1 MTIRKL
7 STSRLL
13 LVIVMCFSVVSSL
26 FIPNARAQVT
36 GEHILFGDTLGA
48 NIVDHSWAEHSLTET
63 GVVHGG
69 DHSIRLNPSM
79 DGALYLYSS
88 EYFLTKTYNTLEF
101 WINGGEQG
109 GQQLNVLFQLG
120 GQDVAKVSLNDYL
133 EDGAIPAGEWR
144 QVRISLPPL
153 RMPNGLFD
161 GILLQDSKHG
171 VQGDVYVDDIRLVY
185 ESKPVPNKPPKPVV
199 EQIVVY
205 DDAMQSD
212 FKNVSDKVDLGVT
225 SIVYSGQKAIGM
237 DLGNNSFLYFYKD
250 RVLNATEY
258 SDLEFMVKGEMSG
271 QLLDL
276 TFKAGGEDKVSVK
289 VNDYVDGGSIPTD
302 GWKKVT
308 IPVSTLK
315 LPDGILDG
323 VVITGRE
330 GSAQGQLYIDDMVFT
345 GKVFEQPKL
354 TKISFAD
361 DSLLMYAGN
370 TETPVLTAYYDN
382 GFEESVTESVYWN
395 SSASDI
401 VSVND
406 GGEISALKT
415 GEAAVTANYK
425 DLTAALNIKA
435 IEVEPETIFD
445 DVLQKEYDD
454 WSWAKRDMQESE
466 TVHSGDKAIK
476 FNPRWWQ
483 GVYFNREESLEVEQ
497 YYGFEFW
504 IHGGNSGK
512 QDIRFVV
519 QDMNAILGSV
529 VLSDIMPQ
537 GIKANEWQKVT
548 VRLKDLGITEGYF
561 NALVFQAWDEKE
573 QLPVYIDDIKVLRYK
588 DRVQNPKPPVTNVS
602 VAIDADA
609 DRRSINPD
617 IYGVNFEEIP
627 PQNVSKLDKYPV
639 VRWGGNSVTRY
650 NWELNVQN
658 HASDWFYMNLPK
670 ENAEGEQLPNGSRS
684 DQFIDETLGNG
695 GKVLLQVP
703 TIGWTP
709 KSREVTT
716 GFSVKKYGAQ
726 QQTECSYGGWW
737 CNPDAGNGIRPDG
750 TLITNNDPR
759 DTSKPIG
766 PDFVARWIKHIQSRV
781 GDKVNYYALDN
792 EPMLWPYTHRDVHP
806 NMTTYDEVW
815 DYTKAYG
822 AAIKEADPNGQI
834 FGPVVWG
841 WCAYFYSAADGCSSG
856 PDREA
861 HGGKPFLEWYMEQV
875 RSYEQQH
882 GVRLID
888 YLDIHYYPTESGVAI
903 SEDESKAVSA
913 RRLKSLKALY
923 DPSFRDPSSWISE
936 PVKLI
941 PRMKEMLERTA
952 PGTKLAIT
960 EYNFGNGRGISSG
973 LAQAEALAIFGREG
987 VDLATRWGQPL
998 AGTPVEDAFKLYL
1011 DYDGK
1016 GSQIRGD
1023 SVQALSS
1030 NVDMVGS
1037 YAIRG
1042 EDGKLYI
1049 LLFNKDTAPKSTSV
1063 SVSGLDVSR
1072 GDVYRFDLMNR
1083 LGKTGTIEAPD
1094 SPQEPWSIELPARSA
1109 TLIVAKP

>member
-7 STSRLL
+7 ALSRLL
-13 LVIVMCFSVVSSL
+13 LVLVLCCSVVSSL
-26 FIPNARAQVT
+26 FMTYARAEVT
-36 GEHILFGDTLGA
+36 GEHVIFDDNLGEGFT
-48 NIVDHSWAEHSLTET
+48 DHSWAERSLKESGT
-63 GVVHGG
+63 VHAGS
-69 DHSIRLNPSM
+69 HSIRLNPSM

-88 EYFLTKTYNTLEF
+88 EYFLTKNHNTLEF
-101 WINGGEQG
+101 WIHGGSEG
-109 GQQLNVLFQLG
+109 GQLLNVLFQLG
-120 GQDVAKVSLNDYL
+120 GQTVAKVNLNDYL
-133 EDGAIPAGEWR
+133 EDGSIPAGEWR
-144 QVRISLPPL
+144 QVRISLLPL
-153 RMPNGLFD
+153 KMPNGLFD
-161 GILLQDSKHG
+161 GILLQDSKHAN
-171 VQGDVYVDDIRLVY
+171 QGDVYVDDIRLVN
-185 ESKPVPNKPPKPVV
+185 ESKPVPNIPPKPVV

-212 FKNVSDKVDLGVT
+212 FKNVSSNDVDLSVT
-225 SIVYSGQKAIGM
+225 STVYSGQKAIG
-237 DLGNNSFLYFYKD
+237 LEPGNGKFLYFYKD

-258 SDLEFMVKGEMSG
+258 LNLEFMIRGGGSG
-271 QLLDL
+271 GQQLDL
-276 TFKAGGEDKVSVK
+276 TFKAGGVDKKTIDLNS
-289 VNDYVDGGSIPTD
+289 YVDGKSIVAD
-302 GWKKVT
+302 WKKVS
-308 IPVSTLK
+308 IPISELGI
-315 LPDGILDG
+315 PDGILDG
-323 VVITGRE
+323 IVITGRE
-330 GSAQGQLYIDDMVFT
+330 NSAPGLVYIDDMVFT
-345 GKVFEQPKL
+345 GKVYEQPKL
-354 TKISFAD
+354 AKISFPEPAM
-361 DSLLMYAGN
+361 LMYAGN
-370 TETPVLTAYYDN
+370 LETPVLTAYYDN
-382 GFEESVTESVYWN
+382 GFTESVTTSVYWN
-395 SSASDI
+395 SSAPNI
-401 VSVND
+401 VQADN
-406 GGEISALKT
+406 GAISALAT
-415 GEAAVTANYK
+415 GESKVTAQYK
-425 DLTAALNIKA
+425 GFTAELEVKA
-435 IEVEPETIFD
+435 VEVEPETIFD
-445 DVLQKEYDD
+445 DVLHEGYDD
-454 WSWAKRDMQESE
+454 WSWAKRNLQESG
-466 TVHSGDKAIK
+466 TVHSGEKSIQ
-476 FNPRWWQ
+476 FTPRWWQ

-504 IHGGNSGK
+504 IHGGSAGK

-529 VLSDIMPQ
+529 VLSEILPE
-537 GIKANEWQKVT
+537 GIQSGAWQKVT

-573 QLPVYIDDIKVLRYK
+573 QSPVYIDDVKVLRYK
-588 DRVQNPKPPVTNVS
+588 DRVQNPKPPVTGVT
-602 VAIDADA
+602 VAINADV
-609 DRRSINPD
+609 DRRPINPD

-627 PQNVSKLDKYPV
+627 PDNVSQLDKYPV

-658 HASDWFYMNLPK
+658 HASDWFYMNLSK
-670 ENAEGEQLPNGSRS
+670 ENAAGEQLPDGSRS
-684 DQFIDETLGNG
+684 DQFIDETLGDG

-716 GFSVKKYGAQ
+716 GFSVKKYGPQ

-750 TLITNNDPR
+750 TLITNNDPQ
-759 DTSKPIG
+759 DTSKAIG
-766 PDFVARWIKHIQSRV
+766 PDFIARWIKHIQGRV
-781 GDKVNYYALDN
+781 GNKVNYYALDN

-822 AAIKEADPNGQI
+822 AAIKEADPNGKI

-841 WCAYFYSAADGCSSG
+841 WCAYFNSAADGCSPG
-856 PDREA
+856 PDSAA
-861 HGGKPFLEWYMEQV
+861 HGDKPFLEWYMEQV
-875 RSYEQQH
+875 RSYEQEH

-888 YLDIHYYPTESGVAI
+888 YLDIHYYATESGVAI

-923 DPSFRDPSSWISE
+923 DPTFRDPSSWISE
-936 PVKLI
+936 PVRLI

-998 AGTPVEDAFKLYL
+998 AGTPIEDAFKMYL

-1016 GSQIRGD
+1016 GGQIRGD
-1023 SVQALSS
+1023 SVRAVSS

-1037 YAIRG
+1037 YAVRG
-1042 EDGKLYI
+1042 EDGTLYI
-1049 LLFNKDTAPKSTSV
+1049 LLFNKDTAPKTASV
-1063 SVSGLDVSR
+1063 SVAGLNIKH
-1072 GDVYRFDLMNR
+1072 GDVYRFDAANR
-1083 LGKTGTIEAPD
+1083 LGQAGTIVLE
-1094 SPQEPWSIELPARSA
+1094 EGWSVELPFRSA